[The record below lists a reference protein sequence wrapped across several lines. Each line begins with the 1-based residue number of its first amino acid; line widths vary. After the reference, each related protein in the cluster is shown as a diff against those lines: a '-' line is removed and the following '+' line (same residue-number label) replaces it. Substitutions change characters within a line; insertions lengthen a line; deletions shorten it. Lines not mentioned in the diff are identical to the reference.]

1 MSKNKKGMIMILSLT
16 MFMFGVLLLYGYYF
30 MELPQGEDGFWD
42 SVKLFYVMQSG
53 LQAQS
58 LWLGLVLISL
68 SLLILLNSYGK
79 NRKGKWSK

>member
-42 SVKLFYVMQSG
+42 NVKLFYVMQSG

-68 SLLILLNSYGK
+68 SLLILLNFYGK